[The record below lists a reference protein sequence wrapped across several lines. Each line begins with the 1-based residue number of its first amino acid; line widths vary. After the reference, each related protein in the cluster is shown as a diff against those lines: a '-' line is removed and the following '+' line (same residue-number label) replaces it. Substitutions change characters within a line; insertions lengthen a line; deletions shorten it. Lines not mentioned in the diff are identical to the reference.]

1 MAWTKVRCSCLAL
14 ALTVCA
20 TVECTSTWASA
31 RYTARALVKVLPY
44 VDKDPLAI
52 ATPPIDKGIQY
63 GFRVSM
69 ATLMRQPTTLIKLLR
84 MDEIRQTKWSKE
96 KDGEVRG
103 ALRDLQKNL
112 QVHPQPEG
120 DYIEVSMTSGDA
132 QEAALIVT
140 KLIRLFVESQKARQR
155 QGIAGRLTRLEER
168 RARIEQDLAQANRA
182 LDEVRQASGFTDL
195 QEHDYP
201 HWVTAR
207 LIRLQEQSDEL
218 ALQIAGLRTVKQW
231 REKHEENVGD
241 VELELAVLQGRY
253 EELRK
258 LLTEATAKK
267 RDLDLARIQYRLRAE
282 IRNERQERLNEIKQL
297 IEKLRILFKDPDIA
311 KLQPAGRA
319 PEPLE
324 ES

>member
-14 ALTVCA
+14 ALTLCA
-20 TVECTSTWASA
+20 TVQCTPMRASG
-31 RYTARALVKVLPY
+31 RYTGHALVKVLPY
-44 VDKDPLAI
+44 VDKDPLTI
-52 ATPPIDKGIQY
+52 ATPPIDKDIQY

-69 ATLMRQPTTLIKLLR
+69 ATLMKQQTTLIELLR
-84 MDEIRQTKWSKE
+84 MHKIRQTKWFKE
-96 KDGEVRG
+96 KAGDVRG
-103 ALRDLQKNL
+103 AVIELQKNL
-112 QVHPQPEG
+112 QVHPQQEG
-120 DYIEVSMTSGDA
+120 DFIEVSMRCGDA
-132 QEAALIVT
+132 QEAALIVNE
-140 KLIRLFVESQKARQR
+140 LIELFVNTQRDHERQR
-155 QGIAGRLTRLEER
+155 LRDRLAKLDER

-201 HWVTAR
+201 HRVTGR

-231 REKHEENVGD
+231 REKYEENVGD
-241 VELELAVLQGRY
+241 VELEVAVLQGRY
-253 EELRK
+253 DELRK

-297 IEKLRILFKDPDIA
+297 IEKLRILFNDPDIA
-311 KLQPAGRA
+311 KLQPVSLG